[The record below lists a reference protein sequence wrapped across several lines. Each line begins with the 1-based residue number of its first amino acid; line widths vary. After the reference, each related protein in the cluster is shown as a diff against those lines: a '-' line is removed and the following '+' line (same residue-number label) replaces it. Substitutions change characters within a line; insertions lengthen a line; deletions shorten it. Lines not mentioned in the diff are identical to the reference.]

1 MRLFPLASGRGT
13 ERSAVVALGCRRVRF
28 YDWMLALH
36 LLSAFSVAAA
46 LVLYSVLVV
55 SGRRA
60 SASLEQ
66 ARLLFRIAPVATPLI
81 AAGSV
86 LVLIFGVILAIDSN
100 QFEIWDGWVIAGIVL
115 LVILGGVGQRTGAYY
130 TGVQRLAEEG
140 GDASEQ
146 EVMARLRAPTGAA
159 LHLATLGVFVLILLD
174 MLFKPGA

>member
-1 MRLFPLASGRGT
+1 
-13 ERSAVVALGCRRVRF
+13 VRF

-36 LLSAFSVAAA
+36 LLSAFSIAAA
-46 LVLYSVLVV
+46 LVLYTVLVV
-55 SGRRA
+55 YGRRA

-66 ARLLFRIAPVATPLI
+66 VRLLFRIAPVATPLI
-81 AAGSV
+81 AGGSV
-86 LVLIFGVILAIDSN
+86 LALIFGVILAIDSN

-115 LVILGGVGQRTGAYY
+115 WAILGGVGQRTGAYY

-140 GDASEQ
+140 GSEQ
-146 EVMARLRAPTGAA
+146 EVLARLRAPTGAV

>member
-1 MRLFPLASGRGT
+1 MA
-13 ERSAVVALGCRRVRF
+13 AVSF

-36 LLSAFSVAAA
+36 LLAAFSVASA

-55 SGRRA
+55 SGRRS

-66 ARLLFRIAPVATPLI
+66 ARVLFRVAPVATPLI

-86 LVLIFGVILAIDSN
+86 LVLVFGVILAIDSD

-115 LVILGGVGQRTGAYY
+115 WALLAAVGQRTGRYY
-130 TGVQRLAEEG
+130 TGVQELAEQG
-140 GDASEQ
+140 GDAVEQ
-146 EVMARLRAPTGAA
+146 EVMGRLRAPTGAV
-159 LHLATLGVFVLILLD
+159 LHLATLVVFVLILLD